1 MSNRPTFPQRTRN
14 HAVGASALQ
23 ALEQSI
29 AGAGYFISQG
39 ADIEDYGVDLTLEA
53 LSPSDDDSV
62 SFVTNAR
69 VVAQIKGTEKDSNS
83 DGSVSVSVDRSNLRY
98 LTMQP
103 YAIYICYHLPTK
115 RLLWMTAEEAFFG
128 VGRHN
133 SAQSSETF
141 TIRFEKV
148 FSGEAQQNL
157 AGIAIDAA
165 SRDQARR
172 LSSEPQ
178 IHVHVPDD
186 PKRAYAL
193 LRSLSDTGR
202 DQEIH
207 SAAESFLSI
216 LGSRSLESLPVY
228 LAEVNLGINAYPFN
242 KSRVETVAELLQD
255 TLFTNALS
263 PRSTLYCLANART
276 VLGQSQKALTLY
288 AAVLDLHAA
297 SGEKDTDI
305 AAMAH
310 KNWGALLEKKGQ
322 HDEAVEHYLEAL
334 ELRPELGEARM
345 ALASA
350 YFDNQ
355 DFELALTTLAR
366 TRFEIS
372 SAGTQASLDVLR
384 VKCLF
389 ALDRDVEAFDIIVRL
404 TNDRELTPRSWYHLA
419 RIVRI
424 YGRSKPENYEE
435 AVRFWTD
442 YVKQVGQEDAVL
454 SELHFAEIV
463 YRQRNPSIGRSW
475 SELFEILL
483 SRNVSMDADTYGL
496 LWDRLGHWAQ
506 DEERWEDAVK
516 CFEKA
521 SETNEAEY
529 GYCLGIAYH
538 EVGRASE
545 ACEILQRQAQT
556 HMPDSMSWHQLG
568 RAHMTLNQ
576 YDLAIDALTVAVGMD
591 PSNRTALF
599 DLGGALWND
608 AQPIN
613 ALEIWEIAKG
623 RFPDAP
629 EIHQVERL
637 FSDDD
642 THE

>member
-1 MSNRPTFPQRTRN
+1 M
-14 HAVGASALQ
+14 
-23 ALEQSI
+23 
-29 AGAGYFISQG
+29 
-39 ADIEDYGVDLTLEA
+39 
-53 LSPSDDDSV
+53 
-62 SFVTNAR
+62 
-69 VVAQIKGTEKDSNS
+69 
-83 DGSVSVSVDRSNLRY
+83 
-98 LTMQP
+98 
-103 YAIYICYHLPTK
+103 
-115 RLLWMTAEEAFFG
+115 
-128 VGRHN
+128 
-133 SAQSSETF
+133 
-141 TIRFEKV
+141 
-148 FSGEAQQNL
+148 
-157 AGIAIDAA
+157 
-165 SRDQARR
+165 
-172 LSSEPQ
+172 EP
-178 IHVHVPDD
+178 
-186 PKRAYAL
+186 
-193 LRSLSDTGR
+193 
-202 DQEIH
+202 
-207 SAAESFLSI
+207 
-216 LGSRSLESLPVY
+216 
-228 LAEVNLGINAYPFN
+228 
-242 KSRVETVAELLQD
+242 
-255 TLFTNALS
+255 
-263 PRSTLYCLANART
+263 
-276 VLGQSQKALTLY
+276 
-288 AAVLDLHAA
+288 
-297 SGEKDTDI
+297 
-305 AAMAH
+305 
-310 KNWGALLEKKGQ
+310 
-322 HDEAVEHYLEAL
+322 YLEAL

-608 AQPIN
+608 ARPIN